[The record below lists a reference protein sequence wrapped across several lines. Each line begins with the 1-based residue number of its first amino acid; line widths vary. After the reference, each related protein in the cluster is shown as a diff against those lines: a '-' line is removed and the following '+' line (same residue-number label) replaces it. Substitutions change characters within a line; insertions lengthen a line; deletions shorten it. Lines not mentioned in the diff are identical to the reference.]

1 MKLSVCNFQI
11 QGTFGFSLYVKLD
24 GKMFT
29 DFGSIFLRA
38 VVLSGTPSERFCV
51 CLRGKLRIS
60 MPTVLFAQSQSDI
73 LKIK

>member
-29 DFGSIFLRA
+29 DFGSIFL
-38 VVLSGTPSERFCV
+38 L
-51 CLRGKLRIS
+51 IS
-60 MPTVLFAQSQSDI
+60 IF
-73 LKIK
+73 

>member
-29 DFGSIFLRA
+29 DFGSIFL
-38 VVLSGTPSERFCV
+38 L
-51 CLRGKLRIS
+51 I
-60 MPTVLFAQSQSDI
+60 I
-73 LKIK
+73 LKLIPDMS